1 MARHRSNTRARQ
13 KPPESPGG
21 MVALVFLL
29 IIGGGGAFFLKQYF
43 DEKREAGLREEMAY
57 EDRKRNEM
65 RDMVARQK
73 QLESKS
79 SQFGQEE
86 MEKRKFEISF
96 DRAIERARSLML
108 EDEFGVALRVLAE
121 LNTDKLTDLQN
132 QRAETL
138 REKIN
143 TQALDKFVKIK
154 ALALEKADEEDYD
167 GAILIVKMADA
178 FGIPEISNEV
188 QALAS
193 NYQKMK
199 TLGKL
204 GNQVQTFT
212 IIGEQLNPSLSV
224 FDYVTARATI
234 ERLSPVADYMLF
246 QDDLVGIMGVAN
258 FHKKTWGEFKNA
270 MVRRVGAEEMF
281 GIKRGTVKAIDD
293 NGLTL
298 DTAEGEV
305 MLTLKEIQPAWIRA
319 KVELTKEKFPEAHY
333 GLGVMFLHKGQD
345 KDAQAIFTQ
354 HAVDD
359 DKNAARHLRWLGW
372 KDEVK
377 AMEVYK
383 TLVAAN
389 QQQAFMQ
396 VPEIAASLKEEYGNT
411 RLYSQESAKIRQ
423 MVDTAARLLAENKE
437 KAEEILARLATFED
451 KARERLT
458 EWFEEKKS
466 VIERQYQKDLY
477 DEFSYVKRIPYSYSK
492 EIGGGNMR
500 INFDVVLKTLA
511 EIREGGVDVS
521 AASKNQI
528 EKDRRYLE
536 KGVREASLNRESN
549 ANLAKRKRIQLSAN
563 IKNERMRLERRLKA
577 FELVTDEEI
586 EKKLNVFD

>member
-1 MARHRSNTRARQ
+1 
-13 KPPESPGG
+13 

-246 QDDLVGIMGVAN
+246 KDDLVGIKEDFKLVE
-258 FHKKTWGEFKNA
+258 KTWGEFKNA

>member
-1 MARHRSNTRARQ
+1 
-13 KPPESPGG
+13 

-246 QDDLVGIMGVAN
+246 KDDLVGIKEDFKLVE
-258 FHKKTWGEFKNA
+258 KTWGEFKNA

-396 VPEIAASLKEEYGNT
+396 VPEIAAALKEEYGNT

-477 DEFSYVKRIPYSYSK
+477 DEFSYVKRFPYSYSK

>member
-1 MARHRSNTRARQ
+1 
-13 KPPESPGG
+13 

-246 QDDLVGIMGVAN
+246 KDDLVGIKEDFKLVE
-258 FHKKTWGEFKNA
+258 KTWGEFKNA

-333 GLGVMFLHKGQD
+333 GLGVMFLHKRQD

>member
-246 QDDLVGIMGVAN
+246 KDDLVGIKEDFKLVE
-258 FHKKTWGEFKNA
+258 KTWGEFKNA